1 LVRPATHNGG
11 MPDPTALRAT
21 VIESV
26 RARRPVDDRERDS
39 LATCL
44 RRLVELPAPFDRD
57 ADLVHVTG
65 SGIITGPDGVL
76 LLEHRRLHIWVQPG
90 GHVEDGETPW
100 EAARRESIEETGLRL
115 ALLGSTTPGAGDL
128 AAPGLVHVD
137 VHPSAGGHT
146 HLDLRYALAVEG
158 DPTPRPPAGESQE
171 VRWYGWADAIA
182 VADPGLSGLLRHL
195 AAAGAR

>member
-1 LVRPATHNGG
+1 
-11 MPDPTALRAT
+11 MSDPTSLRAT

-26 RARRPVDDRERDS
+26 RARQPVDDRERDA

-44 RRLVELPAPFDRD
+44 ARLRDLPAPFDRA
-57 ADLVHVTG
+57 ADPVHVTG

-76 LLEHRRLHIWVQPG
+76 LLEHRRLRIWVQPG
-90 GHVEDGETPW
+90 GHLEDGETPW

-115 ALLGSTTPGAGDL
+115 ALVGGGRDEPR
-128 AAPGLVHVD
+128 LVHVD

-146 HLDLRYALAVEG
+146 HLDLRYALVVEG
-158 DPTPRPPAGESQE
+158 DTTPRPPAGESQE
-171 VRWYGWADAIA
+171 VRWYPWSEAIA

-195 AAAGAR
+195 APSTAR